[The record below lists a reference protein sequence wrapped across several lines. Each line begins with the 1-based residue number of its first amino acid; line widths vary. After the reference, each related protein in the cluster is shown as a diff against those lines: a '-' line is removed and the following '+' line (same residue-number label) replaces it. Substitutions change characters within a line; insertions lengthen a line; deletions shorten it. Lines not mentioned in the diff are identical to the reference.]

1 MKPDNS
7 HKKIDELIGR
17 AIGRERPTFDF
28 DKWRQDHR
36 KEIQTYKAQAKKL
49 SNSVESSRIWRKI
62 MRSPITKL
70 AAAAVIIIVILGSI
84 NFWPDSS
91 ENRKWWLDPSA
102 AWGQEIIQSLEKVK
116 TLVYR
121 QRTASVSDYGN
132 VKMGVGWEKRFC
144 SENAYRRDIY
154 DWRDGTTVINTQWV
168 LREPDGR
175 TKYEV
180 SFEYQCYFQDKT
192 GGRFYSDQMDSF
204 RWYVG
209 LLDKADR
216 ILDTKFFDGRECVG
230 FEVNAAKYGDNPE
243 SQFDRIWFDVETKLP
258 ARIEKHGHRSSFDA
272 AQAHTVIHD
281 QFEYYTEV
289 PADIFTPQIPQDFV
303 NAHPDEIRD
312 ARKGHMTFADVPE
325 GLKDQIVA
333 SMKKAETV
341 VYQQGG
347 RTVYLSQY
355 AWRHDC
361 YSGDRLQKTEWYVGE
376 QFDTQETGFEIE
388 DKDFRIVRTTVDYDS
403 RTYHVSSPY
412 QCRNPLHEIVFFA
425 GLVDRADR
433 MLENHII
440 DEVECIGFEISAKKY
455 GDNPESMIHRLWF
468 NADTKLLVRMEFEW
482 DTDKPSEQR
491 LKKQFE
497 SEQFQWDPVLPADTF
512 TPVIPE
518 GFATPTRKVH

>member
-1 MKPDNS
+1 MKPDKS
-7 HKKIDELIGR
+7 DKKINELISR
-17 AIGRERPTFDF
+17 AIGRQRPTFDF
-28 DKWRQDHR
+28 NKWQADHQ
-36 KEIQTYKAQAKKL
+36 KEIQTYKAQVKKP
-49 SNSVESSRIWRKI
+49 SDSVESSEIWRKI
-62 MRSPITKL
+62 MKSPITKL
-70 AAAAVIIIVILGSI
+70 AAAAVIIITILGGI
-84 NFWPDSS
+84 NFWPDSPG
-91 ENRKWWLDPSA
+91 NRKWWLDPSA

-121 QRTASVSDYGN
+121 QRVASVSDYGN
-132 VKMGVGWEKRFC
+132 AKMGVGWEQRFC
-144 SENAYRRDIY
+144 SENAYRRDSY

-180 SFEYQCYFQDKT
+180 SYEYQCYFQDKT

-209 LLDKADR
+209 LLHKADR
-216 ILDTKFFDGRECVG
+216 ILETKFFEGRECVG
-230 FEVNAAKYGDNPE
+230 FEINAGKYGDNPE
-243 SQFDRIWFDVETKLP
+243 SQFNRIWFDVETKLP

-312 ARKGHMTFADVPE
+312 ARKGQMTFADVPE

-333 SMKKAETV
+333 AMKKAKTM
-341 VYQQGG
+341 VYQQGDM
-347 RTVYLSQY
+347 TVYSSPN
-355 AWRHDC
+355 AWRYDY
-361 YSGDRLQKTEWYVGE
+361 YSADRLQKSEWYVSE
-376 QFDTQETGFEIE
+376 QYDTGETGFEIE
-388 DKDFRIVRTTVDYDS
+388 DKVLRVVRTTVDFDS
-403 RTYHVSSPY
+403 RTYRISGYISSRHPM
-412 QCRNPLHEIVFFA
+412 HEIVFFA

-433 MLENHII
+433 ILENRII

-468 NADTKLLVRMEFEW
+468 DADTKLLVRMEFEW
-482 DTDKPSEQR
+482 ETDKPSKQNLKQQFQR
-491 LKKQFE
+491 G
-497 SEQFQWDPVLPADTF
+497 QFQWDSDLPADTF
-512 TPVIPE
+512 TPAIPE
-518 GFATPTRKVH
+518 GFGTPTKKVQ